1 VDVVSVERKRE
12 LRAARLAARRAMSAD
27 DREAQDAAL
36 RSRLVEFLV
45 SRAAGSVAAYVPLK
59 GEPGG
64 PRLTADLARGRRLLL
79 PVLRAD
85 NALEW
90 GVYAGVLAPGR
101 RGLSEP
107 VGARV
112 ALSVDVMIVP
122 ALAVD
127 GSGMRLGRGGGSY
140 DRALASRAPATPAV
154 ALLYRGEF
162 LPALDGVPAEPH
174 DRRVSGVLTPDGWV
188 WV

>member
-1 VDVVSVERKRE
+1 MSVDRKRE
-12 LRAARLAARRAMSAD
+12 LRAARLAARRAMPVAE
-27 DREAQDAAL
+27 REAQDAAL

-45 SRAAGSVAAYVPLK
+45 SRAVRSVAAYVPLK

-64 PRLTADLARGRRLLL
+64 PRLPAELARTRRLLL
-79 PVLRAD
+79 PLLRAD
-85 NALEW
+85 NDLEW
-90 GVYAGVLAPGR
+90 GVYAGTLAPGR

-107 VGARV
+107 VGPHV
-112 ALSVDVMIVP
+112 PLDVDVMVVP

-140 DRALASRAPATPAV
+140 DRALAALAPATPAV

-162 LPALDGVPAEPH
+162 LAAPDGVPAEAH
-174 DRRVSGVLTPDGWV
+174 DRRVGGVLTPDGWT
-188 WV
+188 WM